1 MAKLTIIHEDKN
13 INEVPLSRGQIV
25 IGRKPNNDIIIN
37 MKEVSSTHAK
47 LFNYGGQ
54 YFIQDLD
61 SLNGTYVNGK
71 KINKHRLN
79 DGDKIVIGYYTLLF
93 RVDSSDNA
101 VNCAVKQLPTGETVL
116 VEKNDT
122 DINPSNLL
130 QSQSEVIAQLT
141 VISGSS
147 DKTFYIITEEHTVI
161 GRKSDAQIRLK
172 SLLAPKVA
180 AVIEKKTEGFYINS
194 PKKKL
199 IKVNNTF
206 LEEEYKL
213 ENGDMIDTGSLTLKY
228 QLKKRK

>member
-1 MAKLTIIHEDKN
+1 MAKLTIIHEDEN
-13 INEVPLSRGQIV
+13 INEVSLCRGQIV
-25 IGRKPNNDIIIN
+25 IGRKPSNDIIIN

-47 LFNYGGQ
+47 LFNYGGH

-93 RVDSSDNA
+93 RIDSSDNA

-116 VEKNDT
+116 IEKSDT
-122 DINPSNLL
+122 DINPSKLL
-130 QSQSEVIAQLT
+130 QSQSEAKAHLF

-147 DKTFYIITEEHTVI
+147 DKSFYIITEEHIVI
-161 GRKSDAQIRLK
+161 GRKIDAQIRLK

-180 AVIEKKTEGFYINS
+180 AIIEKKTECFYINS
-194 PKKKL
+194 PKKRL
-199 IKVNNTF
+199 IKINNTF
-206 LEEEYKL
+206 LEEEHKL
-213 ENGDMIDTGSLTLKY
+213 KSGDIIDTGSLTLKY
-228 QLKKRK
+228 ELK